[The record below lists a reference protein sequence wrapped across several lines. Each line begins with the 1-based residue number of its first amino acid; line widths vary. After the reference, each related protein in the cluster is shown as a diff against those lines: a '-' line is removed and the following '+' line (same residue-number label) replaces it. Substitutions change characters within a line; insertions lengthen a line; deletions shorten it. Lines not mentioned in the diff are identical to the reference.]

1 MLGGSS
7 RPGSTGS
14 QKGARDVKDLS
25 AHVFLCGVLQGS
37 ISFENFRKAALHVSL
52 SHISSYVHGRSDKNV
67 RSSSPP
73 KSGSKA
79 SWALHWMPQ
88 KQASGS
94 KLVAGKMPVWMNVAT
109 RLQFAR
115 LSSEARDGTVLVDLR
130 DEKSASLA
138 ATGDPKSYADAII
151 AAEMAAATRLQSAP
165 LQQLVAAVEQLIVLD
180 LMFACNLSLSEPV
193 PPAVAQLL
201 ERCRELL
208 KMKRV
213 ADDLKLFAKAATLA
227 CTAAMERVNGALQQ
241 AVHTL
246 DRAILLLASAEEGSS
261 GLTCVCP
268 FMVNKATLLLQLG
281 RFDPAVDTIRAA
293 VSNLMACI
301 KAAVLRED
309 AAMLHANALELGVA
323 YFNLGLAH
331 DLARQTSLAFESWRE
346 GECTGTDVCVL
357 DPTTSAGA
365 RVSLTYFSNA
375 FPLSQLLLQSHA
387 QLVDG
392 CEMSR
397 EARSAEISAMKA
409 VVLAALQE
417 SKSPPFS
424 RLFLRTPPW
433 QSSQLNSSVLPA
445 VSLAGLRDAKRT
457 KRDEEEVSRKLENDI
472 MQAKAEHDRE
482 ASMLVEVLPVMN
494 LLFSAYSMSGQSVL
508 GAGGRSKT
516 LDLNE
521 FTQMLYDFKICDAAV
536 SKTAAVEEWKSVFR
550 SSTLYKLQMKQR
562 GKATSQTMEADFKY
576 FVDIMKSIA
585 RRLHHSNLDGRVDQ
599 TDEENDNGLR
609 IEGPSD
615 PWLEFESQFYLNCF
629 DMCRSSMEAQGVL
642 PSGNKLGARLDAHY
656 NHLRELALLVYGEEA
671 TSFSLP
677 SAEEE
682 DDGAPKKKKAPLI
695 PRVASLDHRAAQ
707 ADTSKIEKMKS
718 DAAKLEKPKQVKA
731 TLQAR
736 PARVL
741 PVKLPAVSPARTAAV
756 DGDLQES
763 VQVDA
768 DVANCVEDQQDAGD
782 DEYGQGEFEEEVKPD
797 AAGGG
802 LLRRVVSGLD
812 QEADA
817 DSDDLGSMSSSRP
830 STRDGKDSFLR
841 RSEGAKDKSTVWLLA
856 RVEEL
861 EGLLIKLQQKLD
873 FDKNMRR
880 QSEKQLVQM
889 RQQTTL
895 KVGAVMFAKMMARSM
910 TTFLSKWQQYVKVRK
925 EHKLRVRRN
934 LGKFFHKTKGRS
946 FHGWHAV
953 AIDVQLAQSAV
964 SSILSDLVD
973 RVLNPHDKV
982 VVLMCSGVFDS
993 VFDAAMVIVDANF
1006 ERLEL
1011 LECMRNAVAD
1021 VQQRTLLER
1030 SGLVHEHEQ
1039 TLEKEREL
1047 ERQRAQRQMDHM
1059 SNLLECHIIFESRVY
1074 ARFLM
1079 HLQEQQEREHS
1090 LAVNELLQQQL
1101 HIKLQA
1107 DMHVASSI
1115 EEQQLMKQQMD
1126 EFASLQLQKKSAH
1139 YKNVM
1144 EKLLL
1149 KFDRRIIRLS
1159 FFSIKHRYDKKIRL
1173 KNVMGMRIVKKV
1185 SSNLLARFFAILVE
1199 HTVQNKSAR
1208 KFCSL
1213 MVEMAVLQVCN
1224 YIDVEEVKLEAL
1236 MKLDSLKQR
1245 RIQNLMSS
1253 MSAKNERQALAETF
1267 GEWKIVKQQEKEIRH
1282 KARRLM
1288 SRFVQGGTMRSFMQW
1303 AGFCSHLRNM
1313 RASVSSVIDVVLFN
1327 VEYELDVK
1335 SMQQQRHREAM
1346 SLQNELARLV
1356 ETQKEEKKVS
1366 MQSALSGISSDEAVM
1381 RIVRSKYKRVLR
1393 HMIDRLNRAWRV
1405 TIIRRWRYRAHH
1417 SAHLLQLQLHAHQRR
1432 LVGVG
1437 SKVLVHWSNAVHKEQ
1452 HGKHLTDKAKAVQTL
1467 MSVVATLDR
1476 DMKLLQS
1483 TAMHRISASSAKLQL
1498 LNTFCF
1504 QLQGRVRLLQLSD
1517 ASHLSAADAL
1527 REDVV
1532 ALETK
1537 LGYEVRKRQQLE
1549 RQNKE
1554 MAATCSEFDM
1564 MSEEIQVLAP
1574 SLLRF
1579 AACLARDF
1587 AVQAERRDMERQ
1599 FESAK
1604 FDLARKLLVEK
1615 VRRTRDT
1622 GCGSGRSHRAQEELK
1637 ARMDRDREVLAK
1649 RLDGERASR
1658 EELQGEL
1665 SKLRRQTQALE
1676 NVEEMLFK
1684 ERAQRQRAERSIV
1697 ELARSLGTLK
1707 AALLHAGLPVPPDA
1721 RPSSALQL
1729 TVQVR
1734 RPQQQLWSARLAL
1747 RLFPTHSASN
1757 FQLLHLRKRGNV
1769 LQEFNFNIRL
1779 RRP

>member
-1 MLGGSS
+1 MADVRTLPQVLESVSSPRALTRPGSDGLLGGSS

-37 ISFENFRKAALHVSL
+37 ISFENFRKAALHVAL
-52 SHISSYVHGRSDKNV
+52 SHISSYAHGRSDKSV

-94 KLVAGKMPVWMNVAT
+94 KLVTGKMPVWMNVAT

-115 LSSEARDGTVLVDLR
+115 LSSEGRDGAALVDLR

-138 ATGDPKSYADAII
+138 ATGDPKAYADAII
-151 AAEMAAATRLQSAP
+151 AAEVAAATRLQNAP
-165 LQQLVAAVEQLIVLD
+165 LQQLVSAVEQLIVLD
-180 LMFACNLSLSEPV
+180 LMFACNLSLNEPV

-213 ADDLKLFAKAATLA
+213 ADDLKLFAKAASLA
-227 CTAAMERVNGALQQ
+227 CTAAMERGNGSLQQ
-241 AVHTL
+241 AVQTL

-268 FMVNKATLLLQLG
+268 FMVNKAILLLQLG

-301 KAAVLRED
+301 KAAVVRED

-346 GECTGTDVCVL
+346 GMYTCSDVYVL
-357 DPTTSAGA
+357 YPTIPAGV

-392 CEMSR
+392 SEMSR

-445 VSLAGLRDAKRT
+445 VSLAGLRDAKRS
-457 KRDEEEVSRKLENDI
+457 KRDEEEVLRKLENDI
-472 MQAKAEHDRE
+472 AQAKAEHDRE

-494 LLFSAYSMSGQSVL
+494 LLFSGYSMSGQSVL
-508 GAGGRSKT
+508 GGGGRSKT

-521 FTQMLYDFKICDAAV
+521 FTQLLYHFKICDVAV

-562 GKATSQTMEADFKY
+562 GKSTSQTMEADFKY

-585 RRLHHSNLDGRVDQ
+585 RRLHQTNLDDRTQQ
-599 TDEENDNGLR
+599 TDEETDDTGLR

-642 PSGNKLGARLDAHY
+642 PPANKLGARLEAHY
-656 NHLRELALLVYGEEA
+656 NHLRELALLAYGEEA
-671 TSFSLP
+671 TSFLLP
-677 SAEEE
+677 SAEED

-695 PRVASLDHRAAQ
+695 PRVAGLDQRAPQ
-707 ADTSKIEKMKS
+707 PDNSKMEKSKS
-718 DAAKLEKPKQVKA
+718 DLAKLEKPKQVKA
-731 TLQAR
+731 MLQAR

-741 PVKLPAVSPARTAAV
+741 PVKLPAVSPARTVAV
-756 DGDLQES
+756 DGDLQDDAE
-763 VQVDA
+763 VDR
-768 DVANCVEDQQDAGD
+768 DVANSVEDQQDAGD
-782 DEYGQGEFEEEVKPD
+782 ELYGQGEFEEEVKPD

-802 LLRRVVSGLD
+802 LMRRVVSGLD
-812 QEADA
+812 QDADA

-861 EGLLIKLQQKLD
+861 EGLLLKLQQKLD

-880 QSEKQLVQM
+880 QSEKQLVHM

-910 TTFLSKWQQYVKVRK
+910 TSFLSKWQQYVTVRK
-925 EHKLRVRRN
+925 EHTLRVRRN

-946 FHGWHAV
+946 FHGWHSV
-953 AIDVQLAQSAV
+953 TMDVKLAQSTV
-964 SSILSDLVD
+964 TSILSGLID

-982 VVLMCSGVFDS
+982 VVLMCSGVLDS
-993 VFDAAMVIVDANF
+993 VFDAAMVIVDANA
-1006 ERLEL
+1006 ERFEL

-1039 TLEKEREL
+1039 TLEKEREF

-1059 SNLLECHIIFESRVY
+1059 SNILECHIIFESRVY

-1079 HLQEQQEREHS
+1079 HLQEKQEREHS

-1107 DMHVASSI
+1107 DMRVASSI
-1115 EEQQLMKQQMD
+1115 EEQQFMKQQMD
-1126 EFASLQLQKKSAH
+1126 EFVFLQLQKKSAH

-1144 EKLLL
+1144 EKLLQ
-1149 KFDRRIIRLS
+1149 KFDRRIMRLS

-1185 SSNLLARFFAILVE
+1185 SSNLQARFFAILVD

-1213 MVEMAVLQVCN
+1213 MVEMAVLQVYN

-1267 GEWKIVKQQEKEIRH
+1267 GEWKIVKQQEKETRH

-1313 RASVSSVIDVVLFN
+1313 RASVSSVIEVVLFN

-1356 ETQKEEKKVS
+1356 ETQKEEKKVN
-1366 MQSALSGISSDEAVM
+1366 MQSALSGLSSDEAVM

-1437 SKVLVHWSNAVHKEQ
+1437 SKVLVHWSNVVHKEQ

-1564 MSEEIQVLAP
+1564 MSEEIQVP
-1574 SLLRF
+1574 SSYSHTMSRCNSLFRLRGAIWSGSLNLQNLTWHGSCLLKRWG
-1579 AACLARDF
+1579 
-1587 AVQAERRDMERQ
+1587 
-1599 FESAK
+1599 
-1604 FDLARKLLVEK
+1604 
-1615 VRRTRDT
+1615 T
-1622 GCGSGRSHRAQEELK
+1622 GCGFWCSYTSRNAGGAESAYGPRPRGVGQE
-1637 ARMDRDREVLAK
+1637 A
-1649 RLDGERASR
+1649 
-1658 EELQGEL
+1658 
-1665 SKLRRQTQALE
+1665 
-1676 NVEEMLFK
+1676 
-1684 ERAQRQRAERSIV
+1684 
-1697 ELARSLGTLK
+1697 
-1707 AALLHAGLPVPPDA
+1707 
-1721 RPSSALQL
+1721 
-1729 TVQVR
+1729 
-1734 RPQQQLWSARLAL
+1734 
-1747 RLFPTHSASN
+1747 
-1757 FQLLHLRKRGNV
+1757 
-1769 LQEFNFNIRL
+1769 
-1779 RRP
+1779 